1 MANSAYAVDMTVIDV
16 TEADFAREVLER
28 SRQMPVVVD
37 FWAQWC
43 APCRQLGPLLEQAA
57 SAREGQVVLA
67 KVETDAN
74 PNLAGA
80 FEVRGIPAVKAFRGG
95 GVVDGFVGVQ
105 PQPVVER
112 FFDALLPSEADA
124 LVATGSEAQLRRALE
139 LEPGRADAAT
149 ALARLLMARG
159 EREQA
164 LALLE
169 GVTGSFQADGLA
181 ARLRLEICGLCAG
194 AFAAI
199 DEGDT
204 RQGLQNLLA
213 ALPGVG
219 DQREDVRRVIV
230 GELDVLG
237 PEDPLARE
245 TRRQLAAALY

>member
-1 MANSAYAVDMTVIDV
+1 MTVIDV
-16 TEADFAREVLER
+16 TEADFAQEVLER

-37 FWAQWC
+37 FWAEWC

-74 PNLAGA
+74 PNVAGA
-80 FEVRGIPAVKAFRGG
+80 FEIRGIPAVKAFRGG
-95 GVVDGFVGVQ
+95 GVVDEFVGVQ

-112 FFDALLPSEADA
+112 FFDALLPSEADT
-124 LVATGSEAQLRRALE
+124 LVAEGGEVQLRRALE

-169 GVTGSFQADGLA
+169 GVTESFQAEGLA
-181 ARLRLEICGLCAG
+181 ARLRLEARGLCAK

-204 RQGLQNLLA
+204 RQGLQTLLA
-213 ALPGVG
+213 ALPGAE
-219 DQREDVRRVIV
+219 DQREDVRCAIV
-230 GELDVLG
+230 GELDLLG

-245 TRRQLAAALY
+245 TRRQLAATLY

>member
-1 MANSAYAVDMTVIDV
+1 V
-16 TEADFAREVLER
+16 TTQQRGV
-28 SRQMPVVVD
+28 P
-37 FWAQWC
+37 
-43 APCRQLGPLLEQAA
+43 
-57 SAREGQVVLA
+57 A

-80 FEVRGIPAVKAFRGG
+80 FEIRGIPAVKAFRGG

-124 LVATGSEAQLRRALE
+124 LVTEGGEVQLRRALE

-164 LALLE
+164 LALLD
-169 GVTGSFQADGLA
+169 GVTESFQAEGLA
-181 ARLRLEICGLCAG
+181 ARLRLEARGLCAD

-204 RQGLQNLLA
+204 RQGLQTLLA
-213 ALPGVG
+213 ALPGAE
-219 DQREDVRRVIV
+219 DQREDVRCAIV
-230 GELDVLG
+230 GELDLLG

-245 TRRQLAAALY
+245 TRRQLAATLY